1 MSSPVAGGPAEI
13 AARVV
18 EAINSRD
25 RARLAELLDDASE
38 VVTGRTTHRGPEAI
52 VAWARKEYDHLVRR
66 YSIDE
71 YRARGDAVLAL
82 GSVEYAWIEDGSVA
96 DSSPI
101 ALDFEIEEG
110 RLSRLGLRDD
120 TAAALVDFARI

>member
-1 MSSPVAGGPAEI
+1 MSTPVAEI

-25 RARLAELLDDASE
+25 RGRLAELLDEASE

-52 VAWARKEYDHLVRR
+52 VAWSRKEYDHLVRR

-71 YRARGDAVLAL
+71 YRTRDDAVLAL
-82 GSVEYAWIEDGSVA
+82 GSVEYAWTEDGSVA
-96 DSSPI
+96 DSAPI
-101 ALDFEIEEG
+101 ALDFRIGGG
-110 RLSRLGLRDD
+110 RVSRLALRDD
-120 TAAALVDFARI
+120 TAAALADFARI